1 MLMIFFACNCGP
13 LKKVLAFTS
22 DIHVGKLR
30 KLCGEWRIAGDASC
44 TDVAKEKSTQETDMI
59 HPVDG
64 KNCLQRFGE
73 SLDISTSRLI
83 SCVKGTRTRF

>member
-1 MLMIFFACNCGP
+1 MLMIFFACNFGP
-13 LKKVLAFTS
+13 LKKVLAFT
-22 DIHVGKLR
+22 IHGGKAEKTMR
-30 KLCGEWRIAGDASC
+30 RIAGDASC
-44 TDVAKEKSTQETDMI
+44 TDVAKEKSTQDTDMI